1 VAWGDGDKT
10 MAEKKEVIGLA
21 VMKAIITTAIIGF
34 AINRMD
40 IVLTTT
46 DLFTK
51 VFTSGMIGIVCI
63 LGTVLY
69 SFNLSKI
76 GFLKTTKQFFYTPG
90 ISWGDNVEHLVRSWL
105 ESGMIAAMLGVS
117 YLISGES
124 DWGVYPVLVF
134 LGFGSLFAYIF
145 RNDCKQ
151 TMDYLRYF
159 MYGYFFGIGM
169 VLTGVLITFLVTI
182 FGAFWVG
189 LLITIDAVFTG
200 AYTYL
205 DLLDWEKEQNKNI
218 TEAKIEA
225 GLV

>member
-1 VAWGDGDKT
+1 
-10 MAEKKEVIGLA
+10 MSEKKEIVGLA
-21 VMKAIITTAIIGF
+21 VVKAIITTAIIGF

-51 VFTSGMIGIVCI
+51 VFTSGLIGIICI
-63 LGTVLY
+63 LGTVFY
-69 SFNLSKI
+69 SYNLSKA
-76 GFLKTTKQFFYTPG
+76 GFLKTAKQFFYTTG
-90 ISWGDNVEHLVRSWL
+90 ISWGDNTEHLVKSWL
-105 ESGMIAAMLGVS
+105 ESGTIAAMLGIS
-117 YLISGES
+117 YLISGEA

-134 LGFGSLFAYIF
+134 MCLGILFAYIF

-151 TMDYLRYF
+151 TMDYIRYF

-169 VLTGVLITFLVTI
+169 VLTGVLITFLVSI
-182 FGAFWVG
+182 FGVFWVG

-205 DLLDWEKEQNKNI
+205 DLLDWEKEQNKRI
-218 TEAKIEA
+218 EAAKIAA
-225 GLV
+225 GLA